1 MLSQWFADPFEEM
14 RALQRQLN
22 SVFDSYMRDIRPS
35 TATSGT
41 SSSSSSEV
49 VTWRPSIDVKED
61 DKKITIHAELPGV
74 PKENINIDFEN
85 GLLTIRYVYAFF
97 VFSMNERKRKP
108 HLLGVFPF
116 SLLALAEH
124 GGCADTSLL

>member
-35 TATSGT
+35 TTTSGT
-41 SSSSSSEV
+41 SSGSSSSEV

-97 VFSMNERKRKP
+97 VFSMNE
-108 HLLGVFPF
+108 
-116 SLLALAEH
+116 
-124 GGCADTSLL
+124 